1 MFTLVKRNIRLYI
14 ADPAAVFFSLLGALM
29 AVLLILLFLKSSIV
43 NSLTAAY
50 GGLVDATQAGQVIDA
65 WLVAS
70 ACVIASATTGLAA
83 LRQFVDDK
91 QTSRWRDF
99 LVTPLPSWAITGG
112 YLLAAVLVSVI
123 MTSIVYGLGTLY
135 CLANQVPLAW
145 GDVLIAWGWL
155 VLCSLGFTG
164 LMGFVA
170 SLLSTDAAFSG
181 VSIIV
186 GVLFGFV
193 SETYVTHGILPTG
206 VARVLGW
213 LPFAQASALVR
224 QPYVSQV
231 VDTLPA
237 SVRQATVDSM
247 TLTPA
252 SLDMSTTAVAGV
264 LVAMAIVFSVA
275 TWQLMARAV
284 RR

>member
-14 ADPAAVFFSLLGALM
+14 SDPAAVFFSLLGALI
-29 AVLLILLFLKSSIV
+29 AVLLVLLFLKSSIV
-43 NSLTAAY
+43 NALTDAY
-50 GGLVDATQAGQVIDA
+50 GGLVDAAQAGQVLDA

-70 ACVIASATTGLAA
+70 ASVIASATTGLAA

-91 QTSRWRDF
+91 QTARWRDF

-112 YLLAAVLVSVI
+112 YLLAAAIVSVL
-123 MTSIVYGLGTLY
+123 MTSIVYGLGTVY
-135 CLANQVPLAW
+135 CLGNHVPLAW
-145 GDVLIAWGWL
+145 GGVCAGWGWL
-155 VLCSLGFTG
+155 VLSSLGFTG
-164 LMGFVA
+164 LMGCVV

-181 VSIIV
+181 FSIIV
-186 GVLFGFV
+186 GVLFGFL
-193 SETYVTHGILPTG
+193 SETYVTHSILPTG
-206 VARVLGW
+206 VARALGW

-224 QPYVSQV
+224 QPYVAQV
-231 VDTLPA
+231 VDALPA
-237 SVRQATVDSM
+237 SVRQATVDSL

-252 SLDMSTTAVAGV
+252 SLGMSTTAVAGV
-264 LVAMAIVFSVA
+264 LAAMAVVFFLA